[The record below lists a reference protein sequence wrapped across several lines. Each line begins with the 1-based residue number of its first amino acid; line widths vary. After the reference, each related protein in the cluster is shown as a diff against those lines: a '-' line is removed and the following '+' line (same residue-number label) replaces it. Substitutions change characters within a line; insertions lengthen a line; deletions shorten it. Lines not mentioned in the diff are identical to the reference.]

1 MISAMP
7 GDPGEERA
15 EALLA
20 DRRQLTL
27 AVEGMTCA
35 SCVRRVERA
44 LGRVPGVEDAT
55 VNLAAETALVLVD
68 PEQVRVPDLEAAVV
82 RAGYRVAEIPSAGT
96 GAGLAGDA
104 ADEREERQQRELRSL
119 RDRALVS
126 LALGLLLMLAMYLPL
141 RLDQALLAPALL
153 VLATVVQ
160 FWAGGQFYRGAWA
173 AGRHG
178 GANMDTLIAVGT
190 SAAYGYSAFVTLW
203 PQLAARW
210 GIQPNLYFEASSVII
225 ALVLLGRWLEGR
237 ARSRTGQAIERLMG
251 LHARTARLVRGGRE
265 LDVPVEQVR
274 VGDVIRVRPGE
285 KVAVDGEVVE
295 GRSAVDES
303 MLTGESLPVE
313 KGPGDTVIGATL
325 NATGTF
331 LLRATRV
338 GRDTTLAQIVR
349 LVEEAQGSRAPMQ
362 RLADT
367 VSSYFVPAILGLAAL
382 TFAGWLLLGPAHS
395 ATDAL
400 QAAVAV
406 LIIACPCA
414 LGLATPTA
422 IMVGTGRAAELG
434 ILIRGGEALEQAR
447 RIDTVV
453 LDKTGTL
460 TEGRPRVTAILPVAG
475 WAAEDVLRLAAG
487 VEMTSEHPLAGAVL
501 GRAEADGVDR
511 PAATDFRYEPG
522 RGVSAVVED
531 RRVAI
536 GSLAKAVELGLDL
549 SEVAGEAER
558 AAIAGRTP
566 LVVSVDGRVAGLLVM
581 ADELKPGAPRFVAEL
596 QAMGLEVW
604 MLTGDGQRTAEAVA
618 ARAGIERVV
627 AGVLPQEKAA
637 HVERLQAEGR
647 RVAMVGDGINDAPA
661 LARADLGIAIGTGAD
676 VAMAASDVTLVGG
689 DLRGVVTAIALSRR
703 TVRTIRAGLFWAFA
717 YNAAL
722 VPVAMGVL
730 HPLLGVMLSPVLAA
744 AAMAM
749 SSVSVVSNA
758 LRLRRFQAP
767 TGPESILHPPL
778 GERIGE
784 YAYLGAIAV
793 VALAVA
799 LRR

>member
-1 MISAMP
+1 MATTT
-7 GDPGEERA
+7 
-15 EALLA
+15 

-44 LGRVPGVEDAT
+44 LGRVPGVEEAA
-55 VNLAAETALVLVD
+55 VNLATETALVVRD
-68 PEQVRVPDLEAAVV
+68 PDRATMPDLEAAVK
-82 RAGYRVAEIPSAGT
+82 RAGYRLGEPPSA
-96 GAGLAGDA
+96 APA
-104 ADEREERQQRELRSL
+104 AEPVDEREERQRRELAEL
-119 RDRALVS
+119 RTMALVS
-126 LALGLLLMLAMYLPL
+126 LAIGLAMMLAIYLPL

-153 VLATVVQ
+153 VVASVVQ
-160 FWAGGQFYRGAWA
+160 FWGGGRFYRAAWA
-173 AGRHG
+173 VGRHG
-178 GANMDTLIAVGT
+178 GTNMDTLIAVGT

-203 PQLAARW
+203 PQLAERW
-210 GIQPNLYFEASSVII
+210 GFQPHLYFEASSLII

-237 ARSRTGQAIERLMG
+237 ARSRTGQAIRRLMG
-251 LHARTARLVRGGRE
+251 LQARTARVVRGGRE
-265 LDVPVEQVR
+265 VDLPVEQVR
-274 VGDVIRVRPGE
+274 VGDLVRVRPGE
-285 KVAVDGEVVE
+285 KLAVDGEVTE

-331 LLRATRV
+331 LFRATRV
-338 GRDTTLAQIVR
+338 GRDTALAQIVR

-367 VSSYFVPAILGLAAL
+367 VSSYFVPAILVLAAL
-382 TFAGWLLLGPAHS
+382 TFAIWLLVGPSHS

-460 TEGRPRVTAILPVAG
+460 TEGRPRVTAVLPAAG
-475 WAAEDVLRLAAG
+475 WAAAEVVRLAAG
-487 VEMTSEHPLAGAVL
+487 VEMTSEHPLAAAVL
-501 GRAEADGVDR
+501 GRAEAEGVGP

-522 RGVSAVVED
+522 RGVSATVED
-531 RRVAI
+531 RRVAV
-536 GSLAKAVELGLDL
+536 GSLAHAAELGVDL
-549 SEVAGEAER
+549 SELEDEAEGAAVAG
-558 AAIAGRTP
+558 GTP
-566 LVVSVDGRVAGLLVM
+566 LMVSVDGELAGLLVV
-581 ADELKPGAPRFVAEL
+581 ADELKPGAERVVAEL
-596 QAMGLEVW
+596 QALGLEVW
-604 MLTGDGQRTAEAVA
+604 MLTGDGRRTAEAVA

-627 AGVLPQEKAA
+627 AGVLPQDKAA
-637 HVERLQAEGR
+637 HVERLQAAGR

-661 LARADLGIAIGTGAD
+661 LARADLGIAIGTGTD

-703 TVRTIRAGLFWAFA
+703 TVRTIKAGLFWAFA

-722 VPVAMGVL
+722 VPVAMGAL
-730 HPLLGVMLSPVLAA
+730 YPLLGVLLSPVLAA

-749 SSVSVVSNA
+749 SSVSVVTNA
-758 LRLRRFQAP
+758 QRLRRFRAP
-767 TGPESILHPPL
+767 AGPESIMHPPL
-778 GERIGE
+778 RERIAE
-784 YAYLGAIAV
+784 YAFLGAIAV
-793 VALAVA
+793 VAIAIGISALAVA
-799 LRR
+799 RAGLVGRG